1 VVVASEVVEDVA
13 GGSGVLHWG
22 DVTRDPL
29 DNALWHSMLGRHRN
43 RSVVV
48 DGAACFEPEVSV
60 FSALPDEPTEANWRT
75 LAELHEPGATTSL
88 FRVGIEPG
96 PGWEVLTAF
105 EGVQLVADPGS
116 FATRCDP
123 RAVELTAVDV
133 DDMIAL
139 ADATKPGPFRRRT
152 IELGTYLGVRRDG
165 ELVAMA
171 GERSKLSGHT
181 EISAVCTAEAH
192 RRQGLAARLV
202 ADLVGRIE
210 ARGETAFL
218 HASVDN
224 VGAIAVYEAM
234 GFRRRALVDGAIL
247 RVPG

>member
-1 VVVASEVVEDVA
+1 M
-13 GGSGVLHWG
+13 
-22 DVTRDPL
+22 DPL
-29 DNALWHSMLGRHRN
+29 DNVLWHSMLGRHREW
-43 RSVVV
+43 SVVV

-60 FSALPDEPTEANWRT
+60 FSALPDEPTEANWAA
-75 LAELHEPGATTSL
+75 LAGLHEPGAITSL

-105 EGVQLVADPGS
+105 EGVQLVADPGQVG
-116 FATRCDP
+116 AAP
-123 RAVELTAVDV
+123 GPEVVELTEPDV
-133 DDMIAL
+133 DDMCAL
-139 ADATKPGPFRRRT
+139 AAATEPGPFRRRT
-152 IELGTYLGVRRDG
+152 IELGTYVGIRRDG

-171 GERSKLSGHT
+171 GERSKIDGHT

-224 VGAIAVYEAM
+224 VGATAVYEAM
-234 GFRRRALVDGAIL
+234 GFRRRTLVDGAIL
-247 RVPG
+247 RVPA